1 MDSGVLL
8 YKLGRTDIV
17 RLNYIYMASLYVGIQ
32 IIRLNERYTT
42 QVTGKKRVLSRL
54 LNGVRG
60 ACEHAPCV
68 ELSEIVKK

>member
-1 MDSGVLL
+1 MYGPRSIVMQA
-8 YKLGRTDIV
+8 GRKDVV
-17 RLNYIYMASLYVGIQ
+17 RLNYMASLYVDIQ